1 MERRRM
7 TLRRAYLW
15 LTAVLTVVLL
25 IVVYIGLRSQP
36 QVVSVVPACAAD
48 TVAASSQPQTTH
60 RQRYK
65 SAPSSRWHQ
74 EASAPCQPESPPQTI
89 YRKAPLVV
97 ELNSADSL
105 DLVQLYGIGPSYAKR
120 ILKYRDLLGGFVSKS
135 QLWEVYGMD
144 SVRYNLIAPHI
155 TVDAQNIRRMDIN
168 SAALDQ
174 LKRHPY
180 IDYYQAKA
188 IVQTRERAG
197 LFAHIDDLK
206 QVGLIDNESFNK
218 IYPYLICNS
227 QLNK

>member
-1 MERRRM
+1 M
-7 TLRRAYLW
+7 
-15 LTAVLTVVLL
+15 
-25 IVVYIGLRSQP
+25 
-36 QVVSVVPACAAD
+36 
-48 TVAASSQPQTTH
+48 
-60 RQRYK
+60 
-65 SAPSSRWHQ
+65 
-74 EASAPCQPESPPQTI
+74 
-89 YRKAPLVV
+89 V